1 MDERSSGKS
10 KAAGKS
16 VTTDMLSEEV
26 KYFRSNYEKLRKQ
39 WIKIMED
46 KGLLKGL
53 TGQEIEK
60 ESKTIYETA
69 VSCLETG
76 NFSAAREYARTLAER
91 GVLAGMTTGQIMGG
105 FLNLR
110 DVYGRGLFENYRSAP
125 EKLSAALN
133 LYEPVANE
141 ILSIV
146 ALAFIEERE
155 KELKNQQKKAILE
168 LSTPVLQARDGMLVV
183 PVIGMIDT
191 LRARQLTER
200 LLNSIRENRAK
211 VIVLDITGVPIV
223 DSKVANHILQ
233 TVEAARLMGAR
244 VVVTGISAAIAQM
257 LVTIGV
263 DLTKLNAL
271 SDLQGGIDEAD
282 RILGYKVTKLETS
295 APNRG

>member
-1 MDERSSGKS
+1 MNEQP
-10 KAAGKS
+10 AGKS
-16 VTTDMLSEEV
+16 DEANKSMSHEILVEEV
-26 KYFRSNYEKLRKQ
+26 KYFRQNFEILRNR
-39 WIKIMED
+39 WIKKMES
-46 KGLLKGL
+46 KGLLKDL
-53 TGQEIEK
+53 TVQEVEK

-69 VSCLETG
+69 ISCLETG
-76 NFSAAREYARTLAER
+76 KFNTAQDYARSIAER
-91 GVLAGMTTGQIMGG
+91 GVLAGMTTAQILGG
-105 FLNLR
+105 FLTLR
-110 DVYGRGLFENYRSAP
+110 DVYGRGLFENYRKDP
-125 EKLSAALN
+125 EKLSAALD

-155 KELKNQQKKAILE
+155 KELKQQQKKAILE
-168 LSTPVLQARDGMLVV
+168 LSTPVLQAREGMLVV

-263 DLTKLNAL
+263 DLSKLNAV

-282 RILGYKVTKLETS
+282 HILGYKVIKADQS
-295 APNRG
+295 ADFRG